1 MPAQHIVMVALL
13 QPDFQINPMGLS
25 VRLACQIWTDA
36 IMDDRKEYWWVF
48 HEAAI
53 QPAEVG
59 FRGGIPV
66 SFRFIGMAGSIP
78 AASAELIERLP
89 SPPAPVLN
97 TYTKPSSQP
106 QAQPQRRGSWLWFIG
121 VLLLILVAQC
131 SGQLF
136 DMLK

>member
-1 MPAQHIVMVALL
+1 
-13 QPDFQINPMGLS
+13 
-25 VRLACQIWTDA
+25 
-36 IMDDRKEYWWVF
+36 MDDRKEYWWVRY
-48 HEAAI
+48 EAAV

-59 FRGGIPV
+59 FVGGIPV

-89 SPPAPVLN
+89 SPPVPVLAPQVDLSPPQ
-97 TYTKPSSQP
+97 T

-121 VLLLILVAQC
+121 ILLLILVAQC

-136 DMLK
+136 DMIK